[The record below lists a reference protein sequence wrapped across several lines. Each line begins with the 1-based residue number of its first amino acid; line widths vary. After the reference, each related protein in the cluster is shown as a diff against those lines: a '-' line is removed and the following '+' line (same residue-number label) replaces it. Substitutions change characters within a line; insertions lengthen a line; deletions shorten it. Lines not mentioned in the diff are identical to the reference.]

1 MQESRQMPLAD
12 LIPVLSGRDRQFFEL
27 AVTLIPIFF
36 LTGAVA
42 SAARVPRG
50 KVWPRD
56 SHVYG
61 IGLLLL
67 FVLIE
72 VNAELVG
79 VRVLVSG
86 NAGNFDR
93 YFVLTG
99 LVLAIF
105 AAAASLIAPWVRDFY
120 RSGPGLRQIGIS
132 LGVGGLLFIGTIGWG
147 TYKVFG
153 SIFELSKIER
163 SLRGQEKLSNLVH
176 DVGQTRHLDSS
187 ERKELLRL
195 HIRYAHL
202 CRLKHSRPLLIE
214 ERLTLQLVQTE
225 LAEFVIEQS
234 LLDKLG
240 KNNGPLRWLTP
251 SSC

>member
-1 MQESRQMPLAD
+1 V
-12 LIPVLSGRDRQFFEL
+12 LIGLIAVAELLGLTGRDRRFFEL

-56 SHVYG
+56 SHMFG

-72 VNAELVG
+72 VNAELRGIEALVG
-79 VRVLVSG
+79 GNVS
-86 NAGNFDR
+86 NFDR
-93 YFVLTG
+93 YLVLTG

-105 AAAASLIAPWVRDFY
+105 GAAASLIAPWVRHFY
-120 RSGPGLRQIGIS
+120 RSGPGLRQIGIT

-153 SIFELSKIER
+153 SIFELTKIEK
-163 SLRGQEKLSNLVH
+163 SLRREERLSDLVH
-176 DVGQTRHLDSS
+176 DAGQTFHLNSS
-187 ERKELLRL
+187 ENKQLLRL

-202 CRLKHSRPLLIE
+202 CRLKHTRALLAE
-214 ERLTLQLVQTE
+214 EQLTLRLVQIE
-225 LAEFVIEQS
+225 LAEFVLKHNLI
-234 LLDKLG
+234 DKLG
-240 KNNGPLRWLTP
+240 EKKGTLGWLTP

>member
-1 MQESRQMPLAD
+1 MFATLTTFTE
-12 LIPVLSGRDRQFFEL
+12 PVLAARDQRFFQL

-50 KVWPRD
+50 KVWPRN

-61 IGLLLL
+61 IVVLLL

-72 VNAELVG
+72 INAELRG
-79 VRVLVSG
+79 IETLVSG
-86 NAGNFDR
+86 DVTDFDR
-93 YFVLTG
+93 YLVLTG

-105 AAAASLIAPWVRDFY
+105 GAATSLIAPWVRHFY
-120 RSGPGLRQIGIS
+120 RSGPGLRHIGITLAIS
-132 LGVGGLLFIGTIGWG
+132 GVLFIGTIGWG

-153 SIFELSKIER
+153 SMFELTRIET
-163 SLRGQEKLSNLVH
+163 SLRAAERFSELEHQA
-176 DVGQTRHLDSS
+176 GQTLNLDSS

-195 HIRYAHL
+195 HIRYARL
-202 CRLKHSRPLLIE
+202 CRLKQRRPLHVE
-214 ERLTLQLVQTE
+214 ERLMLQLVQIE
-225 LAEFVIEQS
+225 LAEFVLENG
-234 LLDKLG
+234 LLDELG
-240 KNNGPLRWLTP
+240 KKGKELGWLTP

>member
-1 MQESRQMPLAD
+1 MVAD
-12 LIPVLSGRDRQFFEL
+12 LIAVTEPVLVGRDRRFFEL

-56 SHVYG
+56 SHIYG
-61 IGLLLL
+61 IALLLL

-72 VNAELVG
+72 VNAELRG
-79 VRVLVSG
+79 IEALVSG
-86 NAGNFDR
+86 NVGDFDR
-93 YFVLTG
+93 YLVLTG

-105 AAAASLIAPWVRDFY
+105 GAAASLIAPWVRHFY
-120 RSGPGLRQIGIS
+120 RSGPGLRQIGIT

-153 SIFELSKIER
+153 SIFELTKIEK
-163 SLRGQEKLSNLVH
+163 SLQREERISNLVH
-176 DVGQTRHLDSS
+176 DVGQTLHLDSS
-187 ERKELLRL
+187 ESKELLRL

-202 CRLKHSRPLLIE
+202 CRLKHTRPLLVE
-214 ERLTLQLVQTE
+214 ERLTLRLVQIE
-225 LAEFVIEQS
+225 LAEFVIENN

-240 KNNGPLRWLTP
+240 KKGKALGWLTP

>member
-1 MQESRQMPLAD
+1 MLAD
-12 LIPVLSGRDRQFFEL
+12 LIPATEPVLAGRDQRFFEL

-56 SHVYG
+56 SHVFG
-61 IGLLLL
+61 IVFLLL

-72 VNAELVG
+72 VNAELRG
-79 VRVLVSG
+79 IEALVSG
-86 NAGNFDR
+86 NVGDFDR
-93 YFVLTG
+93 YLVLTG

-105 AAAASLIAPWVRDFY
+105 GAAASLIAPWVRHFY
-120 RSGPGLRQIGIS
+120 RSGPDLRQIGIT

-153 SIFELSKIER
+153 SIFELTKIEK
-163 SLRGQEKLSNLVH
+163 SLRHEERISDLVH
-176 DVGQTRHLDSS
+176 DVGQTLHLDNS
-187 ERKELLRL
+187 ESNELLRL

-202 CRLKHSRPLLIE
+202 CRLKDTRPLLIE
-214 ERLTLQLVQTE
+214 ERLTLRLVQTE
-225 LAEFVIEQS
+225 LAEFVVENN
-234 LLDKLG
+234 LLGELG
-240 KNNGPLRWLTP
+240 KKGKTLGWLTP
-251 SSC
+251 TSC